1 MGDASTQLTD
11 RLHFLRKCEM
21 FLDGLKLFIGLE
33 FLRDVARDLGKS
45 DEISHFIAD
54 CVDDDGCPKRGAT
67 LSDAPAFRL
76 VFSRFGSGLKR
87 AVRNARLFVLF
98 GIKCAQVFADYFRLG
113 VTFDPLCAWIS
124 RSDKSVGVEL
134 EDCVV
139 DNCFYKPAVPALAV
153 EQRLSCE
160 LPLGD
165 IAGNFRKT
173 KKLAVFVTNG
183 VNDNARPELRSI
195 FPNPP
200 TVGVETTRLASGAE
214 GSLRRSGLL
223 VLRSIKPAKRLA
235 DDFARGVAL
244 QPNPTRIPTDDAT
257 FQVQH
262 VNRVIYDRIDKKL
275 DAIGLP
281 HF

>member
-45 DEISHFIAD
+45 YEISHFIAD
-54 CVDDDGCPKRGAT
+54 CVDYDGCPKRGAT

-87 AVRNARLFVLF
+87 AVRNARLFILF
-98 GIKCAQVFADYFRLG
+98 GYKMCSGVCRLFRLG
-113 VTFDPLCAWIS
+113 VTFDPLCAWIP
-124 RSDKSVGVEL
+124 RSDKSVSVEL

-173 KKLAVFVTNG
+173 KKLAVFVANG

-200 TVGVETTRLASGAE
+200 TVGVETTRLASGA
-214 GSLRRSGLL
+214 GGLAAALRPFGPQEY
-223 VLRSIKPAKRLA
+223 KT
-235 DDFARGVAL
+235 G
-244 QPNPTRIPTDDAT
+244 
-257 FQVQH
+257 
-262 VNRVIYDRIDKKL
+262 
-275 DAIGLP
+275 
-281 HF
+281 